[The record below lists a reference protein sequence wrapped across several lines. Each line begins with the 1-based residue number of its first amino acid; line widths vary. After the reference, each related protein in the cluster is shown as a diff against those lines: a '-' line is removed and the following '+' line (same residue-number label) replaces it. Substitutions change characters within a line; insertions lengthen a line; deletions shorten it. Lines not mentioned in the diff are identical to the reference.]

1 MPGNAAQTL
10 AGWSRSRSLTEVPF
24 AAAQLLIGFR
34 AEFTCPMA
42 AFIRVEA
49 VQLRKKHA
57 HLLFVVKSE
66 AL

>member
-42 AFIRVEA
+42 FIRVEA
-49 VQLRKKHA
+49 VELRKEHA

>member
-42 AFIRVEA
+42 ALSE
-49 VQLRKKHA
+49 LRLSSFA
-57 HLLFVVKSE
+57 KSM
-66 AL
+66 LTSSSL